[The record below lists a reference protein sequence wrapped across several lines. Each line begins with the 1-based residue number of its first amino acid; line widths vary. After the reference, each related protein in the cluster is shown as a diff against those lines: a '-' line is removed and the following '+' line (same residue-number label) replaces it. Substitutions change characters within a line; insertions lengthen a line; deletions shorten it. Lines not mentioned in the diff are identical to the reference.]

1 MASPQCVTAWVRIPC
16 ADCNRHLVAVSVLI
30 TTKTKQGNK
39 KSVCERKRNC
49 GLCGGPVVQG
59 RHHECGKRFC
69 GTCKANREIGHLCY
83 MQPLK
88 NVLPSGDGTLH
99 ILRFGKDSEYQVLR
113 DSPGALSESGLLT
126 AVLFEMRQS
135 GRYPTRLR
143 AVLQFWE
150 DDSVDLLSYH
160 CE

>member
-1 MASPQCVTAWVRIPC
+1 
-16 ADCNRHLVAVSVLI
+16 
-30 TTKTKQGNK
+30 
-39 KSVCERKRNC
+39 
-49 GLCGGPVVQG
+49 
-59 RHHECGKRFC
+59 
-69 GTCKANREIGHLCY
+69 

-88 NVLPSGDGTLH
+88 NVLPSGDGTLR

-126 AVLFEMRQS
+126 AVLFGLRQS